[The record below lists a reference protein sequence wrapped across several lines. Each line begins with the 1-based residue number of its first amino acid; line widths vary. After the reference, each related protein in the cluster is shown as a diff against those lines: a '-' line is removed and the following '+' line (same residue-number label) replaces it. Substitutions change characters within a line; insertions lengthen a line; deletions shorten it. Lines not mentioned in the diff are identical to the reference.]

1 MAQQIIDFGAFPND
15 PAADPI
21 RAAFAKVQNNFTDL
35 YSTTLTTGVV
45 SLTTGSGLAQNRT
58 TGSVVITANIPS
70 VTIQTGSGLA
80 VGIGAATGNS
90 ATITNGQTPFVIGL
104 SGNITVANLT
114 STNIY
119 GTLRTPSQP
128 YITSVGTLVSLGV
141 TGNVTAANFVGNLVG
156 GTISGT
162 FSAPGA
168 NTQVLF
174 NNRGNLAAASRLVY
188 TGTTLNLTGDFNV
201 TNGNININQSVNVTQ
216 DVYARNY
223 YGTFIGPASNA
234 SVVSGN
240 AQPNI
245 TSVGTLTSLQVAGT
259 LISPAIQ
266 GNVTGSLLGNVTGNL
281 TGTADRALQVTSNNQ
296 PNITSLGNLV
306 TLNVDGNAAIGNI
319 SATFI
324 TGTVQSANQPNIRK
338 VGLLDGLAV
347 EGNMTGGNI
356 SLTGNVDAARMN
368 AGFFSATT
376 MTVGTMSGNV
386 LGTLTGNVSGN
397 VSGNI
402 SGDFSGNV
410 AGNVSGNISGNLS
423 GTMTGNVSGN
433 VSGNISGNIGVPGT
447 TTQLLFND
455 GGIANAHTGATYNR
469 TTGLM
474 SITANLSAGNLVSTG
489 IMFATSSANVASLI
503 SRGDADV
510 TGNVTGANLVTN
522 GILRVQGNAN
532 VGNITTTRLDGTVV
546 SVSGNVSGANLI
558 ASGIIRVVGSA
569 ALEGGANINGTI
581 VNAGNVTTA
590 NVNVTTKLTTLD
602 LSARGNLD
610 GANITTGG
618 ILAVVGNASA
628 GNLSTGIIVATGNI
642 NGGANTS
649 ITIGGSFVSSGLAN
663 VGSFKTTGNASID
676 GIANV
681 GTLTSQGNVTVSQQI
696 FATGNINATAAW
708 VNAQNANIT
717 GNAQFGNL
725 GTPGNINATSGW
737 VNAANANIT
746 AITAGNVTGGNV
758 SASAMYGN
766 ALSVN
771 GTANFSH
778 VVLPNITTVAVSSVT
793 YIGTTVTVTTS
804 NDHGMAVAGAQIT
817 ISGLTATTNP
827 PNGTWIVATI
837 VSTTSFTFT
846 ATSTPTGSVGSGA
859 ATLSI
864 KPLMTSTGSGV
875 FGGTLSVTGTGT
887 FGNASTTHL
896 TASGDL
902 YANSGLL
909 RAANTN
915 ITGTATL
922 LHVNSS
928 GNARFTG
935 SLFNVSAEAQF
946 GEVTQAGNI
955 TSQANVQAA
964 NLVATN
970 TLTGGN
976 LSTPGQLTVAGT
988 ANVSHMTLPTVVL
1001 TGTSKITS
1009 ILYVG
1014 TTIRVT
1020 TVDPHGMTVVGAT
1033 IVVTNASTTTN
1044 GTWTVSNIVD
1054 ANRFEFIVNVA
1065 PSAPITVG
1073 ASTSITIRPILSSAG
1088 SASIAGNVSAGNV
1101 NTSSVVALGNVSATS
1116 GYLVSQNAN
1125 VTGIANVAMLETA
1138 GSLYANTGL
1147 IKALSS
1153 NITGTLTSLHIDSTG
1168 NANFSGSVFRVT
1180 ANANIGNIAD
1190 VMHIT
1195 STGDITTLNGL
1206 LKSAN
1211 ANITGIANIATANI
1225 SGNSTHG
1232 NIETLGILNVRGNAI
1247 VGNASMTHVVAS
1259 GNANV
1264 GGALLVSGQANVGNL
1279 RFPTATT
1286 LSGTISVSYVGTAI
1300 TVTST
1305 IAHGLTVGTEVVIS
1319 GVTTTGTNAPNG
1331 VFLVTTVPA
1340 TPNSGGNPT
1349 TFTVTAAVAPT
1360 GTLGGTITITVRP
1373 LITSAGSGIFDGRL
1387 RVGGNAEILGSLT
1400 GLINLSVSSLISG
1413 TTFQASDF
1421 NGANANITGNAR
1433 FGNLTTPGS
1442 ITSTGEASIGGVLTV
1457 TGTAQSSFAG
1467 NLSAPHMFLSGNV
1480 EAGIL
1485 KSSGIMTAVG
1495 NISGGN
1501 LVTNGL
1507 LTVTGNASIGNITT
1521 RDINGTLVSVSGNVS
1536 GANLVASGILAVT
1549 GTANVGNLSLPS
1561 TLIGITSIT
1570 NVGNLITVTTSTNH
1584 NATTGTEI
1592 TLTGTTAT
1600 TNPPNVGG
1608 GNPNWF
1614 VITVTGARTF
1624 TFTATLTPT
1633 GAIVTT
1639 LASLNIRPFLI
1650 STGSATFGGGL
1661 TATGNIIASAF
1672 TGVGSGLSNLV
1683 GGNVTGYV
1691 ALASAANTA
1700 STAGSATTVTGSSQT
1715 AITQVGNLIS
1725 LVVGAG
1731 ASNATFTTNGALSLA
1746 GNLNAGNILANGF
1759 FITAANGANIIG
1771 NVSSSSLTYGIAPGS
1786 YTNITGVGTLNSLTV
1801 TNGISTGLAT
1811 LGGLVVTDA
1820 ADSHVNF
1827 SSNQGLTAASNNPVM
1842 NKTINIITAV
1852 GATPYNVLTPTV
1864 SIGRQLYVFNDSAQT
1879 INILPQGTGVTVEG
1893 IASYP
1898 LGPGARIHLV
1908 AGSLTKWY
1916 ALTAVYA

>member
-1 MAQQIIDFGAFPND
+1 
-15 PAADPI
+15 
-21 RAAFAKVQNNFTDL
+21 
-35 YSTTLTTGVV
+35 
-45 SLTTGSGLAQNRT
+45 
-58 TGSVVITANIPS
+58 
-70 VTIQTGSGLA
+70 
-80 VGIGAATGNS
+80 
-90 ATITNGQTPFVIGL
+90 
-104 SGNITVANLT
+104 
-114 STNIY
+114 
-119 GTLRTPSQP
+119 
-128 YITSVGTLVSLGV
+128 
-141 TGNVTAANFVGNLVG
+141 
-156 GTISGT
+156 
-162 FSAPGA
+162 
-168 NTQVLF
+168 
-174 NNRGNLAAASRLVY
+174 
-188 TGTTLNLTGDFNV
+188 
-201 TNGNININQSVNVTQ
+201 
-216 DVYARNY
+216 
-223 YGTFIGPASNA
+223 
-234 SVVSGN
+234 
-240 AQPNI
+240 
-245 TSVGTLTSLQVAGT
+245 
-259 LISPAIQ
+259 
-266 GNVTGSLLGNVTGNL
+266 
-281 TGTADRALQVTSNNQ
+281 
-296 PNITSLGNLV
+296 
-306 TLNVDGNAAIGNI
+306 
-319 SATFI
+319 
-324 TGTVQSANQPNIRK
+324 
-338 VGLLDGLAV
+338 
-347 EGNMTGGNI
+347 
-356 SLTGNVDAARMN
+356 
-368 AGFFSATT
+368 
-376 MTVGTMSGNV
+376 
-386 LGTLTGNVSGN
+386 
-397 VSGNI
+397 
-402 SGDFSGNV
+402 
-410 AGNVSGNISGNLS
+410 
-423 GTMTGNVSGN
+423 
-433 VSGNISGNIGVPGT
+433 
-447 TTQLLFND
+447 
-455 GGIANAHTGATYNR
+455 
-469 TTGLM
+469 M

-503 SRGDADV
+503 SRGDANV

-532 VGNITTTRLDGTVV
+532 VGNITTTRLDGTIV
-546 SVSGNVSGANLI
+546 SVSGNVEGANLV

-590 NVNVTTKLTTLD
+590 NINVTTKLTTLD

-618 ILAVVGNASA
+618 ILAVTGNASA
-628 GNLSTGIIVATGNI
+628 GNLSTGIIIATGNI

-649 ITIGGSFVSSGLAN
+649 ISIGGSFVSSGLAN
-663 VGSFKTTGNASID
+663 VGSLKTSGNANID
-676 GIANV
+676 GTANV
-681 GTLTSQGNVTVSQQI
+681 GTLTSQGNITVSQQI

-725 GTPGNINATSGW
+725 GTPGNINAITGW
-737 VNAANANIT
+737 VNAANANIN

-778 VVLPNITTVAVSSVT
+778 VVLPNITTVAVTSVT
-793 YIGTTVTVTTS
+793 ASSTTVTVNTT
-804 NDHGMAVAGAQIT
+804 NEHGMAVAGAQIT
-817 ISGLTATTNP
+817 ITGLTASTNP

-846 ATSTPTGSVGSGA
+846 ATSAPTGSIGSGA

-875 FGGTLSVTGTGT
+875 FGGTMTVVGTGS

-909 RAANTN
+909 RSANAN
-915 ITGTATL
+915 ITGTAQL
-922 LHVNSS
+922 LNANVT
-928 GNARFTG
+928 GVARFTG
-935 SLFNVSAEAQF
+935 TLFNVTANAQF

-955 TSQANVQAA
+955 TSQANIQAE

-976 LSTPGQLTVAGT
+976 LSTPGQLNVAGT
-988 ANVSHMTLPTVVL
+988 ANVSHMTLPSVIL
-1001 TGTSKITS
+1001 TGTSNITS

-1020 TVDPHGMTVVGAT
+1020 TVNSHGMTVVGAT
-1033 IVVTNASTTTN
+1033 IVVTNASITTN

-1054 ANRFEFIVNVA
+1054 SNRFEFVVNVA
-1065 PSAPITVG
+1065 PSSSITVG

-1088 SASIAGNVSAGNV
+1088 SASITGNVSAGNV
-1101 NTSSVVALGNVSATS
+1101 NTSSVVALGNVSAAS
-1116 GYLVSQNAN
+1116 GYLLSQNAN

-1147 IKALSS
+1147 IKALTS
-1153 NITGTLTSLHIDSTG
+1153 NITGTLTSLHLDATG
-1168 NANFSGSVFRVT
+1168 NANFSGSLFRV
-1180 ANANIGNIAD
+1180 AGNANIGNIAD
-1190 VMHIT
+1190 VMNIT

-1211 ANITGIANIATANI
+1211 ANITGIANIAIANI

-1232 NIETLGILNVRGNAI
+1232 NIETLGILNVRGNAV
-1247 VGNASMTHVVAS
+1247 VGNASMTHVVAT

-1264 GGALLVSGQANVGNL
+1264 GGGLLVSGQANVGNL
-1279 RFPTATT
+1279 RFPSATT
-1286 LSGTISVSYVGTAI
+1286 LSGTISVSYVSTAI

-1305 IAHGLTVGTEVVIS
+1305 VAHALTVGTEVVIS

-1340 TPNSGGNPT
+1340 TPNLGGNPT

-1360 GTLGGTITITVRP
+1360 GTLGGTITVTVRP
-1373 LITSAGSGIFDGRL
+1373 LITSSGSGIFDGRL

-1413 TTFQASDF
+1413 TTFQATDF
-1421 NGANANITGNAR
+1421 NGSTANITANANI
-1433 FGNLTTPGS
+1433 
-1442 ITSTGEASIGGVLTV
+1442 
-1457 TGTAQSSFAG
+1457 G
-1467 NLSAPHMFLSGNV
+1467 NLSTGIISTTGAANIGGRLDAAAANFTGNLGAPHMFINGNV
-1480 EAGIL
+1480 EGGIL
-1485 KSSGIMTAVG
+1485 KSAGIMTAVG
-1495 NISGGN
+1495 NVEGGN

-1570 NVGNLITVTTSTNH
+1570 NVGNVITVTTTTNH

-1608 GNPNWF
+1608 GNPTWF
-1614 VITVTGARTF
+1614 VITVTGLRTF
-1624 TFTATLTPT
+1624 TFNTTLVPT
-1633 GAIVTT
+1633 GTIVTT
-1639 LASLNIRPFLI
+1639 FASLNIRPFLI

-1661 TATGNIIASAF
+1661 TATGNIIAGAF

-1725 LVVGAG
+1725 LVVGVG
-1731 ASNATFTTNGALSLA
+1731 SSNATFTTNGALSLA

-1759 FITAANGANIIG
+1759 FMSAANGANIIG
-1771 NVSSSSLTYGIAPGS
+1771 NVSSSSLTYGIAPGT
-1786 YTNITGVGTLNSLTV
+1786 YTNITGVGTLNSLTI
-1801 TNGISTGLAT
+1801 TNGLNTGLAT
-1811 LGGLVVTDA
+1811 LGGLIVSDA

-1827 SSNQGLTAASNNPVM
+1827 SSNQGVAASSSNPVL
-1842 NKTINIITAV
+1842 NKTINIVTSV
-1852 GATPYNVLTPTV
+1852 GAAPYNVVTPTV
-1864 SIGRQLYVFNDSAQT
+1864 AIGRQLYVFNDSGQT
-1879 INILPQGTGVTVEG
+1879 INILPGGAGVTVEG
-1893 IASYP
+1893 TASFA
-1898 LGPGARIHLV
+1898 LGTGARIHLV
-1908 AGSLTKWY
+1908 AGSLTKWF